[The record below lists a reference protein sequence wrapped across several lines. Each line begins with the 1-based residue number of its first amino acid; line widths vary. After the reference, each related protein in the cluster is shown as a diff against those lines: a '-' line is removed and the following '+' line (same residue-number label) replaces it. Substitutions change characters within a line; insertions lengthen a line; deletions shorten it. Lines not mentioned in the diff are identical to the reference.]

1 MSPPLLSVRGLAVAF
16 RTRAGILRAVEDV
29 SFELRR
35 GEMLGIVGESGSGKS
50 ATALALMGLLGPAG
64 RATAGQAVFEGQDL
78 LAMGEGT
85 LARLRGVGLAM
96 VFQNPRA
103 ALNPIR
109 PVGLQLADVIA
120 RHHPGG
126 RAEIRARMLAA
137 LRWMRIPDPERRASA
152 LPHELS
158 GGLCQRIGIALAMA
172 GNPRLLIADEPTTGL
187 DVTTQAAVMD
197 LLRDAARGA
206 GALLITHDL
215 ALAAQYCDRIL
226 VMQAGRVLEEAPVGA
241 LFAAPRHPRTARLLR
256 GMPAAATCLED
267 LLPEEGEPPGLPPA
281 AGSGAGAGTPL
292 LSLRGLRK
300 SFPLRRPGLFRP
312 RPRLVALDG
321 LDLDIHPGEAM
332 GLVGESGCGKSTLA
346 RLVNRLIAPEAGEML
361 LEGRPIQGIPPG
373 AFAAS
378 PQRRMVQMV
387 FQDPQGSL
395 NPRFTAFDCIADPL
409 RRLLPAEGAAARRA
423 RVEAA
428 AAWVGLPA
436 ALLPRYPHQ
445 LSGGEK
451 ARVGIARAMAVEPR
465 LLVLDEPTAALDAPV
480 QALVLHLLAR
490 LRRQA
495 GVALLFISH
504 DLHLVRLLCD
514 RVAVMYLG
522 QVVEEGPV
530 GQVFAAPRHPYT
542 AALLSALPRPPG
554 AAAARP
560 LRLEGEPRSPVDPD
574 PRACRL
580 HGRCPRG
587 TAFCATSPPALR
599 AVAPGRQA
607 RCHFPLEEAGA

>member
-16 RTRAGILRAVEDV
+16 RTRGGDVQALHGMSFDLRP
-29 SFELRR
+29 

-50 ATALALMGLLGPAG
+50 TAALALTGLLGPAG
-64 RATAGQAVFEGQDL
+64 RVTAGQALFEGQDL
-78 LAMGEGT
+78 LAMEERA
-85 LARLRGVGLAM
+85 LARLRGAKLAM

-103 ALNPIR
+103 ALNPVR

-120 RHHPGG
+120 RHHPGTA
-126 RAEIRARMLAA
+126 AETRARMLDA
-137 LRWMRIPDPERRASA
+137 LRRMRVPDPERRAAA

-172 GNPRLLIADEPTTGL
+172 GEPRLLIADEPTTGL

-197 LLRDAARGA
+197 LLHDALRARAA
-206 GALLITHDL
+206 GSLLITHDL
-215 ALAAQYCDRIL
+215 ALAAQYCDRLL
-226 VMQAGRVLEEAPVGA
+226 VMQAGRVVEEAPVRM
-241 LFAAPRHPRTARLLR
+241 LFAAPRHAYTARLLR
-256 GMPAAATCLED
+256 GMPAAARGLED
-267 LLPEEGEPPGLPPA
+267 LLPEEGGLPLA
-281 AGSGAGAGTPL
+281 VGSGPL

-321 LDLDIHPGEAM
+321 LDLDIHPGEAL

-346 RLVNRLIAPEAGEML
+346 RLASRLIEPDAGEVL
-361 LEGRPIQGIPPG
+361 LEGQPIQAIPPA

-378 PQRRMVQMV
+378 PWRRAIQMV
-387 FQDPQGSL
+387 FQDPAGSL

-409 RRLLPAEGAAARRA
+409 RQLLPAEGAAARRA

-428 AAWVGLPA
+428 AAQAGLPP

-465 LLVLDEPTAALDAPV
+465 LLVLDEPTASLDAPV
-480 QALVLHLLAR
+480 QALVLRLLAR

-522 QVVEEGPV
+522 QVVEEGPAR
-530 GQVFAAPRHPYT
+530 QVFTAPRHPYT

-554 AAAARP
+554 AMPAQP
-560 LRLEGEPRSPVDPD
+560 LRLEGEPRSPVEPD
-574 PRACRL
+574 PGACRL

-587 TAFCATSPPALR
+587 TAFCATNPPALR
-599 AVAPGRQA
+599 PVATGQQA
-607 RCHFPLEEAGA
+607 RCHFPLEGSSG

>member
-16 RTRAGILRAVEDV
+16 RTRAGGVQALHGMSFDLRP
-29 SFELRR
+29 

-64 RATAGQAVFEGQDL
+64 RVTAGQAFFAGRDL
-78 LAMGEGT
+78 LAMGEGA
-85 LARLRGVGLAM
+85 LARLRGAGLAM

-103 ALNPIR
+103 ALNPVR
-109 PVGLQLADVIA
+109 PVGSQLADVIA

-126 RAEIRARMLAA
+126 SAEIRARMLEA
-137 LRWMRIPDPERRASA
+137 LRQMRIPDPERRAKA

-172 GNPRLLIADEPTTGL
+172 GDPRLLIADEPTTGL

-197 LLRDAARGA
+197 LLREALRARGA
-206 GALLITHDL
+206 GSLLITHDL

-226 VMQAGRVLEEAPVGA
+226 VMQAGRVVEKAPVGT
-241 LFAAPRHPRTARLLR
+241 LFTVPRHPHTLRLLR
-256 GMPAAATCLED
+256 GMAAAAGRLED
-267 LLPEEGEPPGLPPA
+267 LLPEEGELPEPPSA
-281 AGSGAGAGTPL
+281 ATGRGAPL

-300 SFPLRRPGLFRP
+300 AFPLRRPGLFRP
-312 RPRLVALDG
+312 RPRLLALDG
-321 LDLDIHPGEAM
+321 LDLDIHPGEAV

-346 RLVNRLIAPEAGEML
+346 RLVNRLAEPDAGEVL
-361 LEGRPIQGIPPG
+361 LEGQPIQAIPPG

-378 PQRRMVQMV
+378 PQRRAIQMV
-387 FQDPQGSL
+387 FQDPVGSL

-409 RRLLPAEGAAARRA
+409 RQLLPAEGAATRRA

-428 AAWVGLPA
+428 AARVGLPP

-465 LLVLDEPTAALDAPV
+465 LLVLDEPTAALDAPL
-480 QALVLHLLAR
+480 QALVLRLLAR
-490 LRRQA
+490 LRREA

-514 RVAVMYLG
+514 RVAVMHLG
-522 QVVEEGPV
+522 QVVEEGPTR
-530 GQVFAAPRHPYT
+530 QVLASPRHPYT
-542 AALLSALPRPPG
+542 AALLSALPHPPG
-554 AAAARP
+554 AARPRP

-587 TAFCATSPPALR
+587 TGFCATNPPAWR
-599 AVAPGRQA
+599 VVVPGQQA
-607 RCHFPLEEAGA
+607 RCHFPLDGTGG